1 MLKQDSV
8 QINNELLGLNKTFVI
23 VHNLE
28 QCHTNFKIKFEEW
41 FYSRGSVDEITE
53 ENFCMWLMKSSNGLY
68 TAMTREIY
76 DLIHKH

>member
-8 QINNELLGLNKTFVI
+8 RVTNEPLGLDKTFTI

-28 QCHTNFKIKFEEW
+28 QCHTTFKAKFEEW
-41 FYSRGSVDEITE
+41 YYTRNSVEEITE
-53 ENFCMWLMKSSNGLY
+53 VNFCMWLMKSSNGLY

-76 DLIHKH
+76 DLIHK